1 MRNYVKSQTGSF
13 WDAVKDGSLLQVDF
27 HQDSSGP
34 NISAKVN
41 VYFEIEPFLN
51 PLLQNNNN
59 HFLQHGGFNSLHGTD
74 FVVRHLLWYIPPT
87 PIGGRADPWTLWSV
101 KSDLCI
107 LAFHRHTNKM
117 ALDHPLSQLCQ
128 KNPPFLWF
136 LHALFD
142 SLQRHPQWDW
152 PIISVNSANWYL
164 TNAVSHEGSPIII
177 SQLFEEHWGFERKR
191 LKISALCELAILG
204 DLTAV
209 GKRIANRVPFDGCAN
224 RWQI

>member
-59 HFLQHGGFNSLHGTD
+59 HFLQHGGFNNLHGTD
-74 FVVRHLLWYIPPT
+74 FVVRHLLWYIPRTPT
-87 PIGGRADPWTLWSV
+87 GGRADPWTRLSV

-107 LAFHRHTNKM
+107 LAFHWHTNKM

-128 KNPPFLWF
+128 KTHPFCGFYARCFINCNAIHRWIGPL
-136 LHALFD
+136 
-142 SLQRHPQWDW
+142 
-152 PIISVNSANWYL
+152 SV
-164 TNAVSHEGSPIII
+164 
-177 SQLFEEHWGFERKR
+177 
-191 LKISALCELAILG
+191 
-204 DLTAV
+204 
-209 GKRIANRVPFDGCAN
+209 
-224 RWQI
+224 